1 MLIIHH
7 VTVADNSGNITPKR
21 GSQTHWLKLVTAL
34 VVLVALSFGL
44 AYLLGYVAEKFNLP
58 LYDFAWLAYLI
69 VFGTSLVVN
78 LTIIAPVPFAA
89 SLMVA
94 AATEWNPVLI
104 ALFAS
109 IGAAIGELSGYYAGY
124 LGKKMGISENVAWY
138 RRVERWIQRYGV
150 WAIVF
155 LSFQPIIPFDI
166 GGMIAGAA
174 KMPLHRFLPALW
186 LGRFPKYIIITYAGI
201 GVIHFIPF

>member
-1 MLIIHH
+1 MT
-7 VTVADNSGNITPKR
+7 VTNNNSNIAPKR
-21 GSQTHWLKLVTAL
+21 GGQIHWLTLAIAL
-34 VVLVALSFGL
+34 LVLVALSFGL
-44 AYLLGYVAEKFNLP
+44 AYLLGYVAEKLNLP

-69 VFGTSLVVN
+69 VFATSLASN

-89 SLMVA
+89 SIMVA

-104 ALFAS
+104 TLFAS
-109 IGAAIGELSGYYAGY
+109 IGAAIGELTGYYAGY
-124 LGKKMGISENVAWY
+124 LGKKLAISENVAWY
-138 RRVERWIQRYGV
+138 GRIERWIQRHGV
-150 WAIVF
+150 WAIIF

-174 KMPLHRFLPALW
+174 KMPLHRFLPAVW

-201 GVIHFIPF
+201 GLIHFLPISY

>member
-1 MLIIHH
+1 MT
-7 VTVADNSGNITPKR
+7 VTNNNSDITPKR
-21 GSQTHWLKLVTAL
+21 GGQIHWLKLAIAL
-34 VVLVALSFGL
+34 LVLVALSFGL
-44 AYLLGYVAEKFNLP
+44 AYLLGYVAEKLNLP

-69 VFGTSLVVN
+69 VFATSLASN

-89 SLMVA
+89 SIMVA

-104 ALFAS
+104 TLFAS
-109 IGAAIGELSGYYAGY
+109 IGAAIGELTGYYAGY
-124 LGKKMGISENVAWY
+124 LGKKLAISENVAWY
-138 RRVERWIQRYGV
+138 GRIERWIQRHGV
-150 WAIVF
+150 WSIIF

-174 KMPLHRFLPALW
+174 KMPLHRFLPAVW

-201 GVIHFIPF
+201 GLIHFLPISY

>member
-1 MLIIHH
+1 MT
-7 VTVADNSGNITPKR
+7 VTNNNSNIAPKR
-21 GSQTHWLKLVTAL
+21 GGQIHWLTLAIAL
-34 VVLVALSFGL
+34 LVLVALSFGL
-44 AYLLGYVAEKFNLP
+44 AYLLGYVAEKLNLP

-69 VFGTSLVVN
+69 VFATSLASN

-89 SLMVA
+89 SIMVA

-104 ALFAS
+104 TLFAS
-109 IGAAIGELSGYYAGY
+109 IGAAIGELTGYYAGY
-124 LGKKMGISENVAWY
+124 LGKKLAISENVAWY
-138 RRVERWIQRYGV
+138 GRIERWIQRHGV
-150 WAIVF
+150 WSIIF

-174 KMPLHRFLPALW
+174 KMPLHRFLPAVW

-201 GVIHFIPF
+201 GLIHFLPISY

>member
-1 MLIIHH
+1 MT
-7 VTVADNSGNITPKR
+7 VTNNNSDIAPKR
-21 GSQTHWLKLVTAL
+21 GGQIHWLKLAIAL
-34 VVLVALSFGL
+34 LVLVALSFGL
-44 AYLLGYVAEKFNLP
+44 AYLLGYVAEKLNLP

-69 VFGTSLVVN
+69 VFATSLASN

-89 SLMVA
+89 SIMVA

-104 ALFAS
+104 TLFAS
-109 IGAAIGELSGYYAGY
+109 IGAAIGELTGYYAGY
-124 LGKKMGISENVAWY
+124 LGKKIAISENVAWY
-138 RRVERWIQRYGV
+138 GRIERWIHRHGV
-150 WAIVF
+150 WSIIF

-174 KMPLHRFLPALW
+174 KMPLHRFLPAVW

-201 GVIHFIPF
+201 GLIHFLPISY

>member
-1 MLIIHH
+1 MT
-7 VTVADNSGNITPKR
+7 VTNNNSNIAPKR
-21 GSQTHWLKLVTAL
+21 GGQIHWLTLAIAL
-34 VVLVALSFGL
+34 LVLVALSFGL
-44 AYLLGYVAEKFNLP
+44 AYLLGYVAEKLNLP

-69 VFGTSLVVN
+69 VFGTSLASN

-89 SLMVA
+89 SIMVA

-104 ALFAS
+104 TLFAS
-109 IGAAIGELSGYYAGY
+109 IGAAIGELTGYYAGY
-124 LGKKMGISENVAWY
+124 LGKKLAISENVAWY
-138 RRVERWIQRYGV
+138 GRIERWIQRHGV
-150 WAIVF
+150 WAIIF

-174 KMPLHRFLPALW
+174 KMPLHRFLPAVW

-201 GVIHFIPF
+201 GLIHFLPISY